1 MMLSERLERVCKWNC
16 ERIQEG
22 ASIRVSMRV
31 KYSIECIQYLTI
43 HGTINAP
50 VTAILNAAHATGIS
64 KSESETHIHFYMIT
78 SLNNFFCFFFS
89 LVIYKFNGYIRCVLI
104 FFSSSYIYIH
114 WITNIQFET
123 NEYEIC
129 IWQTKKKEYFVQS
142 CKWNEN
148 KDKKYI
154 CIPKWSRNHSQ
165 HKRYELQNKFKIE
178 KRPNGIE
185 IKIVDSA

>member
-1 MMLSERLERVCKWNC
+1 MQRTL
-16 ERIQEG
+16 QEYPNRNRKLIYIFIW
-22 ASIRVSMRV
+22 SLRWI
-31 KYSIECIQYLTI
+31 
-43 HGTINAP
+43 
-50 VTAILNAAHATGIS
+50 IS
-64 KSESETHIHFYMIT
+64 FA
-78 SLNNFFCFFFS
+78 FFFS

-129 IWQTKKKEYFVQS
+129 IWQTKKKEYIVQS

>member
-78 SLNNFFCFFFS
+78 SLNNFFCVFFSHSLYINSMDTFVVCWFFFRLHTFIS
-89 LVIYKFNGYIRCVLI
+89 IGSLI
-104 FFSSSYIYIH
+104 FSLKRMNTKFVFGKRKKRIYCSVVQMKWKQRQKIYMYSKMVSQSFATQAI
-114 WITNIQFET
+114 WIA
-123 NEYEIC
+123 
-129 IWQTKKKEYFVQS
+129 K
-142 CKWNEN
+142 
-148 KDKKYI
+148 
-154 CIPKWSRNHSQ
+154 
-165 HKRYELQNKFKIE
+165 
-178 KRPNGIE
+178 
-185 IKIVDSA
+185 